1 MYKTYLTNMNFLKVA
16 FSICTLNYFTTAST
30 VCYTDL
36 LNTTRMNAFDN
47 FVAEYNKSYASTQEY
62 LYHASVFFDNQDYIE
77 FQNGRNLPYTL
88 GINQFADMT
97 FTEFKNY
104 YLGYRGETQEYVEY
118 RNKHP
123 VPLHTYTIVN
133 TPVDSVD
140 WRAQGLVT
148 PIKDQAQCGS
158 CWAFSA
164 VATMEGA
171 QARKSGN
178 LTSLSEQ
185 DLVDCVV
192 DCYGC
197 GGGWPFRAID
207 WVINGSTPNNTYTN
221 TSGNDTNISMIDTES
236 SYPYLGTDGE
246 CLYSVGGRGANITG
260 LVEIPQGNSALL
272 QDAVLTIGPISVA
285 IDAEV
290 DFQLYKSGF
299 FETTECSNTEL
310 DHAVTVVGFGRTADG
325 RKYYIIKNSWGTTW
339 GQDGYIYYSAD
350 IPNMCGIAED
360 ACYAV

>member
-1 MYKTYLTNMNFLKVA
+1 MSEFE
-16 FSICTLNYFTTAST
+16 
-30 VCYTDL
+30 
-36 LNTTRMNAFDN
+36 N
-47 FVAEYNKSYASTQEY
+47 FVFTFNKSYASQNEY
-62 LYHASVFFDNQDYIE
+62 LYRANVFFSNQDYINLKNS
-77 FQNGRNLPYTL
+77 QNFTYKL
-88 GINQFADMT
+88 GINQFADQT
-97 FTEFKNY
+97 WDEFRRQ
-104 YLGYRGETQEYVEY
+104 YLGYLGETREYVEY
-118 RNKHP
+118 RIASL
-123 VPLHTYTIVN
+123 VPSHTYTIVN
-133 TPVDSVD
+133 TPVDAVD

-197 GGGWPFRAID
+197 SGGWPFRAID
-207 WVINGSTPNNTYTN
+207 WVINGSTPNQTFTN
-221 TSGNDTNISMIDTES
+221 TSGSGNDTNISMIDTES
-236 SYPYLGTDGE
+236 FYPYLGTDGS
-246 CLYSVGGRGANITG
+246 CNYSVGGRGANITG

-272 QDAVLTIGPISVA
+272 QDAVLAIGPISVA
-285 IDAEV
+285 IDVET

-299 FETTECSNTEL
+299 FETTECSTTEL

-325 RKYYIIKNSWGTTW
+325 RKYYIIKNSWGTSW

-350 IPNMCGIAED
+350 ISNMCGIAED